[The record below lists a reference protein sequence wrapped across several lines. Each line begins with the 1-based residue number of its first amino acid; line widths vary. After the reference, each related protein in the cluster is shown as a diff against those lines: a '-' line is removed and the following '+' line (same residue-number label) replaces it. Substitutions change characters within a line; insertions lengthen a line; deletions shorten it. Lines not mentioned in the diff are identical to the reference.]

1 MLLDVKWKSSD
12 SDETHRVLVS
22 YTQEFRSD
30 SGYGVPNWYM
40 IFQQKFIRRTYSCF
54 RSASFLPCPN
64 SARWFVARESRATF
78 ACSLNSSSQP
88 GWLLVT
94 WRTQCPGQG
103 GH

>member
-1 MLLDVKWKSSD
+1 MLLDVKWKCSD

-54 RSASFLPCPN
+54 PYMFPLRKFSSLPEFCEVVRRP
-64 SARWFVARESRATF
+64 
-78 ACSLNSSSQP
+78 
-88 GWLLVT
+88 
-94 WRTQCPGQG
+94 
-103 GH
+103 